1 VIRQGDLSFG
11 MEAGQI
17 VMTGSGDLRDPEHVT
32 FNVSPNITSMRL
44 ETLAALLGVPE
55 VSVSGP
61 ISLTGRLQGK
71 TGNSDALLAS
81 LDGNLN
87 AQVGPGRIARIGR
100 GGAFLARILSLTS
113 IRGILT
119 GSVFENFAT
128 NGLPFQT
135 IATQTTFKNG
145 NMDLTNFRF
154 VSNAVNLNAQ
164 GRLNLLEGQM
174 DVGARWRPLGAVS
187 TVMGFV
193 PLVGKVA
200 AGLTEIHFNLSG
212 SLDDPR
218 VIIIPGQGVAN
229 AIGDQANGVGSIF
242 RGVTGLFD
250 RGQKQDTGR

>member
-1 VIRQGDLSFG
+1 
-11 MEAGQI
+11 
-17 VMTGSGDLRDPEHVT
+17 MTGSGDIRNPKDMAFT
-32 FNVSPNITSMRL
+32 VSPNVESLLVERI
-44 ETLAALLGVPE
+44 AAVFEVPD

-61 ISLTGRLQGK
+61 ISASGRLQGRAGSAK
-71 TGNSDALLAS
+71 GILAN
-81 LDGNLN
+81 LQGNLD
-87 AQVGPGRIARIGR
+87 AQIGPGRIARIGR

-119 GSVFENFAT
+119 GSVFENFAA

-135 IATQTTFKNG
+135 MAMQTTFNNG
-145 NMDLTNFRF
+145 NMDLTSFRF

-164 GRLNLLEGQM
+164 GRINLLEGQM
-174 DVGARWRPLGAVS
+174 DVGTRLRPLGAAS

-218 VIIIPGQGVAN
+218 VIIIPGQGVAD
-229 AIGDQANGVGSIF
+229 AIGNQARGVGSMF
-242 RGVTGLFD
+242 RGAADLFRRD
-250 RGQKQDTGR
+250 ENRQLDKESAPEKANKAAE